1 MPIEG
6 VCQPEYLLIDDT
18 LRLRRFDGE
27 YAFALGWYQD
37 AEMVRLVDGKAGLYD
52 MEKLGRMYRYLDA
65 HGELY
70 FIEIF
75 RDGSFVPV
83 GDVTFWQ
90 EDCPIVI
97 GEAGLRGKGIGRRV
111 VAALIARGRQ
121 LGYDCLYV
129 DEIYDFNAASQRL
142 FESLGFEKY
151 EKTEK
156 GSRYRLRLEKTL

>member
-27 YAFALGWYQD
+27 YAFALGWHQD

-83 GDVTFWQ
+83 GPYKSYTFH
-90 EDCPIVI
+90 
-97 GEAGLRGKGIGRRV
+97 
-111 VAALIARGRQ
+111 IAVKSS
-121 LGYDCLYV
+121 LLSDLKYDKRSSSSNGVSWY
-129 DEIYDFNAASQRL
+129 
-142 FESLGFEKY
+142 
-151 EKTEK
+151 
-156 GSRYRLRLEKTL
+156 